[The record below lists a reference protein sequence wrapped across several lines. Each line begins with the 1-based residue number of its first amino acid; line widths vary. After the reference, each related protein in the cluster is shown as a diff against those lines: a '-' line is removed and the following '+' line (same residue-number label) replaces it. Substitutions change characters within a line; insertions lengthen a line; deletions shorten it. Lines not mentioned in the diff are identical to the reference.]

1 MNIPKSKSSTSI
13 PSYTSG
19 KIELYEENQTRGDYP
34 LDYLKPL
41 FVAIWYN
48 EISIGDKLK
57 FEFET
62 RSNHEVRKIRIQ
74 QIPNIDSRYVVKLN
88 EVYYRIFNIFHGSD
102 KNGFAISDIT
112 LTYYP
117 NPILEV

>member
-19 KIELYEENQTRGDYP
+19 KIELFEENQTRGDYP
-34 LDYLKPL
+34 IDYLKPL
-41 FVAIWYN
+41 FVSIWYN
-48 EISIGDKLK
+48 EISIGDKLR

-74 QIPNIDSRYVVKLN
+74 QIPNIDSRYVIKLN
-88 EVYYRIFNIFHGSD
+88 DVYYRIFNIFHASN